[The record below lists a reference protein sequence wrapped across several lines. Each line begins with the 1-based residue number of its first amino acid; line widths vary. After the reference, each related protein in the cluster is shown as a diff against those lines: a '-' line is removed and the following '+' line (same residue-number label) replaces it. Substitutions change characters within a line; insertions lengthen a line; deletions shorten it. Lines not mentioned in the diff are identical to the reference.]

1 MKSGE
6 AADKLL
12 DSFGRNRGQTYA
24 VEEKRK
30 IYAFGDRA
38 RWVYAVLGRHTSEAC
53 IIARL
58 GFLTDWGKMG
68 HRSGEHYDTSLSFR
82 GGLRAAKPGSASR
95 RLRVPSGGDGKTATG
110 IASPAAG
117 RRPNRRNAGVDI
129 ISPR

>member
-38 RWVYAVLGRHTSEAC
+38 GWAYAMLGRHTSEAC

-58 GFLTDWGKMG
+58 GFLADWGKMG
-68 HRSGEHYDTSLSFR
+68 HRAGEHYDTSLSFR
-82 GGLRAAKPGSASR
+82 DCSDKRSLDDVAA
-95 RLRVPSGGDGKTATG
+95 RLEGAKFVEPPYNR
-110 IASPAAG
+110 IG
-117 RRPNRRNAGVDI
+117 RK
-129 ISPR
+129 